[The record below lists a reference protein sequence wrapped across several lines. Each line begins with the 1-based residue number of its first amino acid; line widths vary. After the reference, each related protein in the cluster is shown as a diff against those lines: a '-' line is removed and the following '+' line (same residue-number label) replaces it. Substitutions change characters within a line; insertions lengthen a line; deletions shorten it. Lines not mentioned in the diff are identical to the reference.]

1 MKAQQKVEEQAG
13 RLQEKQEQGSLLEAA
28 LKETK
33 EQLFSSEQRRE
44 QQEALHQVSPDNSA
58 SNRPPVVW

>member
-13 RLQEKQEQGSLLEAA
+13 RLQEKRAQGGQLEAT

-33 EQLFSSEQRRE
+33 DQLLSSEQRRE
-44 QQEALHQVSPDNSA
+44 QHEELHQVRA
-58 SNRPPVVW
+58 VELK

>member
-13 RLQEKQEQGSLLEAA
+13 RLQEKREQGGQLEAT

-33 EQLFSSEQRRE
+33 DQLLSSEQRRE
-44 QQEALHQVSPDNSA
+44 QHEELHQVRA
-58 SNRPPVVW
+58 VELK